1 MKTSIID
8 VSVSRDIINLILQLH
23 VNQLNFAG
31 IILWE
36 KIKHDNEKLQFK
48 LANFIKQ

>member
-8 VSVSRDIINLILQLH
+8 VCVSRNVINLILQLH
-23 VNQLNFAG
+23 VNQLIFAG
-31 IILWE
+31 IILWK
-36 KIKHDNEKLQFK
+36 KIKHDHQKLQFK